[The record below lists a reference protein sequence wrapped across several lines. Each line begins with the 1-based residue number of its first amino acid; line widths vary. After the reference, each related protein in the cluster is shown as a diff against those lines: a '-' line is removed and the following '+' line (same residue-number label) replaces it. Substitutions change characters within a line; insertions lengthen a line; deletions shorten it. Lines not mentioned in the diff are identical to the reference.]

1 MTKFKEALEEQGLKK
16 EAIII
21 ALAFKNVL
29 DIDELHWFT
38 GLSKS
43 YIYKSTSLGVIPFYK
58 QAKHLFFDRVEIENW
73 LKSNKGYSSVESD
86 SMASTYV
93 SLNKGA

>member
-1 MTKFKEALEEQGLKK
+1 MTNLKEALAGQGRKK
-16 EAIII
+16 EVIQI
-21 ALAFKNVL
+21 ALVFKEVWN
-29 DIDELHWFT
+29 IKELSAYS
-38 GLSKS
+38 GISLSS
-43 YIYKSTSLGVIPFYK
+43 IYKFTSLGLIPHYK
-58 QAKHLFFDRVEIENW
+58 KAKHLFFDRVEIENW